1 MELQYTT
8 TDATVAAFDPAPTSS
23 AYESADVG
31 ALDGAE
37 PIRRSLAAP
46 LDAPL
51 AYNGETLEGIMDE
64 ERLHGSLFASELLSF
79 PAAPKADSSCYKR
92 AKRLK
97 ERFEEWREQVEACE
111 PEALDFLATRLV
123 FALHHH
129 NEPPFRDFARSKR
142 LPKKIAK
149 DRRDPISLLV
159 TAVQLLHD
167 GLPYRPRGRKS
178 LDVGRFVYVH
188 DRLREAPLVQ
198 VVTRDMRFDALTA
211 FTDFVAAVIAKH
223 DAESPFSL
231 ETL

>member
-1 MELQYTT
+1 MDLQYTT
-8 TDATVAAFDPAPTSS
+8 TEATVAAFDPAPTSS

-31 ALDGAE
+31 ALAAAA
-37 PIRRSLAAP
+37 PVSSSLAAL

-51 AYNGETLEGIMDE
+51 AYNGETLEGIMHE
-64 ERLHGSLFASELLSF
+64 ERLHGSLFASELLF
-79 PAAPKADSSCYKR
+79 FLAAPTTGSTCYKR

-111 PEALDFLATRLV
+111 PEALDFLVMRLV
-123 FALHHH
+123 FALHRH
-129 NEPPFRDFARSKR
+129 NQPPIRDFARSKR
-142 LPKKIAK
+142 LPKKVAN

-159 TAVQLLHD
+159 TGVQLLHD
-167 GLPYRPRGRKS
+167 GLPYRSLGRKS
-178 LDVGRFVYVH
+178 LDVDRFVYVH

-231 ETL
+231 EAL